1 MPNCKSAA
9 GSGLPGRCVAKQM
22 CSAAAWAGAAEKKNI
37 GAVEAPMFLYG
48 ESPAEGSG
56 LLYCERMKK
65 FRNIRKCGSDCRRVL
80 PVRSNEQQAAADRKR
95 VKGVNLT
102 EQVLDILFF

>member
-1 MPNCKSAA
+1 MCHNIFAVDVVSHLHFTTNKEPRRLFSAA
-9 GSGLPGRCVAKQM
+9 SVPCFLELFCY
-22 CSAAAWAGAAEKKNI
+22 SS
-37 GAVEAPMFLYG
+37 FLYG
-48 ESPAEGSG
+48 ESPAEGFG

-65 FRNIRKCGSDCRRVL
+65 FRNIRKCGSDCRRVS

-102 EQVLDILFF
+102 EQVLNILFF